1 MAKAKSSYSRG
12 RGIGLLRQAPG
23 APRDTECAGGGV
35 GHGQGQAGVLRKG
48 AQTAAG
54 RAIHHTWRN

>member
-12 RGIGLLRQAPG
+12 WGIGLLRQAPG
-23 APRDTECAGGGV
+23 APRDTVCAGGG

-54 RAIHHTWRN
+54 HAIHHTWRN